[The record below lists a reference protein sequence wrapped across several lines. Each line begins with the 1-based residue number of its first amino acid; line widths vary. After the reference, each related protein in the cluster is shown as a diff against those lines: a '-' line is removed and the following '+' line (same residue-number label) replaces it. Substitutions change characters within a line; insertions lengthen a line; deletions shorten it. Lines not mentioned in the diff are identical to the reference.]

1 MLSHMSQQYSNARHV
16 DMFFLNIFFFT
27 LFFAILSL
35 LPTKTYIHTF
45 LVLET
50 AYIPIQQE
58 IQSLARQVP

>member
-1 MLSHMSQQYSNARHV
+1 
-16 DMFFLNIFFFT
+16 MFLFFV
-27 LFFAILSL
+27 FAILSL

-45 LVLET
+45 LVLEI